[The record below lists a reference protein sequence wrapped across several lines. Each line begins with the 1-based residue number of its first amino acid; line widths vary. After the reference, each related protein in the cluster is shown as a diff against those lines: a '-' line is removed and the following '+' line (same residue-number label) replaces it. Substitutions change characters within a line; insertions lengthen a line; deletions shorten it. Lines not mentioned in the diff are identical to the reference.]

1 MNAPVDV
8 SFFARAA
15 KPITSYRKYWAQ
27 RFGTAKFLPTSR
39 EEMAALG
46 WDSCDI
52 IVVTGDAYVDHPSF
66 GMSVIGRVLEAQGF
80 RVGII
85 AQPDWQSAEPFR
97 ALGKPNLF
105 WGVTSGNMDS
115 MINRYTADRKIRS
128 DDAYTPGDV
137 GGKRPD
143 RAAIVYSQRCR
154 EAFPDVPIVLG
165 GIEGSLRR
173 IAHYDYWSDKVRRSI
188 VMDSKCDLLLYGNAE
203 RAIVEVAHRLA
214 AREPV
219 QQITDV
225 RGTAFVRRETPEGWF
240 ELDSTEVDQPGRVDA
255 HLNPYLMVSEQAK
268 AQGQTCAREDE
279 ANAVAADANARA
291 GQGAAQAGS
300 TERFDAAQSVQAEP
314 VEARAGA
321 STCSARTVVGAPT
334 GDAAPATSAAQ
345 ATHAV
350 AQPIHFIVNP
360 AVRLKAP
367 AREKTVIRL
376 PSYEQVKADPIL
388 YAHANRVLHL
398 ETNPGNARALV
409 QAHGEGTTARDVWIN
424 PPPIPLTTAEMD
436 YVFDLPYARSP
447 HPRYAD
453 EQGRHDGATKI
464 PAWEMIR
471 FSVNIMRGCFGG
483 CTFCSITEHEGRIIQ
498 SRSEDSIIREVEDIR
513 DKVEGF
519 TGVISD
525 LGGPT
530 ANMYRLGCRSPEIE
544 AACRKPSCVYPGIC
558 PNLTTDHG
566 PLIQIYRRAR
576 ALRGIKKILIGSGL
590 RYDLAVKSPEYVKE
604 LVQHHVGGYL
614 KIAPEHTEEGP
625 LSKMMKPGIGSYD
638 RFKSMF
644 EKYSAE
650 AGKKQYLIPYF
661 IAAHP
666 GTRDEDMMN
675 LALWLKKN
683 GFRADQVQTFYPS
696 PMATAT
702 AMYHSG
708 RNTLTKVRRT
718 MRDEGEESV
727 DIVRGEKRRRLHKAF
742 LRYHDPNNWPLLRE
756 ALKAMG
762 RADLIGNGKHHLIP
776 TFQPATDGGYQSAR
790 RKNSTPAPSA
800 SVPSSARR
808 VGAAPRPGT
817 VLTQHTGLPPRE
829 TGNRPM
835 AGKGAGKPG
844 APRSPAGALGGRAAR
859 RPR

>member
-8 SFFARAA
+8 SFFPRAA
-15 KPITSYRKYWAQ
+15 KPLTSYRKYWAA
-27 RFGTAKFLPTSR
+27 RFGTAPFLPMSR
-39 EEMAALG
+39 AEMEQLG

-52 IVVTGDAYVDHPSF
+52 VLVTGDAYVDHPSF
-66 GMSVIGRVLEAQGF
+66 GMAVIGRVLEAQGF

-85 AQPDWQSAEPFR
+85 AQPDWQSAEPFK

-105 WGVTSGNMDS
+105 WGVTAGNMDS

-154 EAFPDVPIVLG
+154 EAYNDVPIVLG

-188 VMDSKCDLLLYGNAE
+188 VVDSKCDLLLYGNAE
-203 RAIVEVAHRLA
+203 RALVEVAHRLA
-214 AREPV
+214 AKVPV
-219 QQITDV
+219 QEITDV
-225 RGTAFVRRETPEGWF
+225 RGTAFVRRESPHGADTEWF
-240 ELDSTEVDQPGRVDA
+240 EIDSTEVDTPGHVED
-255 HLNPYLMVSEQAK
+255 HINPYLTTAEQAATK
-268 AQGQTCAREDE
+268 GGTCAKE
-279 ANAVAADANARA
+279 A
-291 GQGAAQAGS
+291 G
-300 TERFDAAQSVQAEP
+300 EEP
-314 VEARAGA
+314 VA
-321 STCSARTVVGAPT
+321 
-334 GDAAPATSAAQ
+334 
-345 ATHAV
+345 
-350 AQPIHFIVNP
+350 NP
-360 AVRLKAP
+360 AIQPLSFVANPALKTKRP
-367 AREKTVIRL
+367 PRERTVIRL
-376 PSYEQVKADPIL
+376 PSYEQVKSDPVL

-409 QAHGEGTTARDVWIN
+409 QAHGEGSTARDVWLN

-447 HPRYAD
+447 HPAYAD
-453 EQGRHDGATKI
+453 ENGSHDGATKI

-498 SRSEDSIIREVEDIR
+498 SRSEDSVIHELEEIR
-513 DKVEGF
+513 DKLKGF

-558 PNLTTDHG
+558 QNLHTDHS
-566 PLIQIYRRAR
+566 PLVHMYRRAR
-576 ALRGIKKILIGSGL
+576 ELKGIKKILIGSGL

-614 KIAPEHTEEGP
+614 KIAPEHTEQGP

-638 RFKSMF
+638 RFKQMF
-644 EKYSAE
+644 EKFSAE
-650 AGKKQYLIPYF
+650 AGKKQFLIPYF

-702 AMYHSG
+702 AMYHTG
-708 RNTLTKVRRT
+708 LNTLKGVH
-718 MRDEGEESV
+718 RDERGERV

-762 RADLIGNGKHHLIP
+762 RADLIGNGKQHLIP
-776 TFQPATDGGYQSAR
+776 TFQPLTDGSYQSAR
-790 RKNSTPAPSA
+790 RKNSTPVAAKPS
-800 SVPSSARR
+800 
-808 VGAAPRPGT
+808 GAGQAKPLGKGRL
-817 VLTQHTGLPPRE
+817 LTQHTGLPPRE
-829 TGNRPM
+829 TGSAARP
-835 AGKGAGKPG
+835 GKP
-844 APRSPAGALGGRAAR
+844 ARKPR
-859 RPR
+859 